1 MKRMCGAFTKVCVW
15 MVVIVT
21 AIPAPLMAQT
31 LGGSGFQ
38 PLGAVGGAGAG
49 TKDVLPGSPVL
60 TNPTALQPL
69 APPQTPCPPPLAK
82 TPPVIAPTGPTLNDF
97 WPADSSAVLPPS
109 ADTRIRL
116 ERDERFK
123 KEQRDDTLKQ
133 KQERD
138 DRSSIDMDARAK
150 QEREERARLAQ
161 QTAQLTS
168 KDYSVEEAFAQFSV
182 LQSVKS
188 RLHQFGYDFFDT
200 QATSFAPVLDAP
212 VGPDYVLGPLDS
224 LSIHVWNV
232 PEQSLN
238 RSYIVPVERDGMIVI
253 PQIGAIPVGGLTFSQ
268 AERAI
273 TNRLG
278 AHLKRFEVHV
288 AMARLRTIKVYVVG
302 EVIRPGAYEISS
314 LATVSNALY
323 AACGPARSGSLRQVR
338 LVREN
343 QAIGEVDFYQ
353 FLMAG
358 DRSKDARLQ
367 SGDVIVVP
375 PLGPVAAV
383 GGAVKRAAIY
393 EIKSGTRLVDLLQL
407 AGGLTPSANLQR
419 CQLLRL
425 DQEKGRIMTDIDLAQ
440 IIDASG
446 KKRPTSNEADVTL
459 QDGDFLRV
467 ASLPTQVVNVVTLAG
482 AVKNPGPYEFRPGM
496 AVRDILKADQLAV
509 DAYVDKAEIVRTDPL
524 TYETQV
530 ISFSPKALFDN
541 EKTGDIPLQRMDQ
554 VVVGTQ
560 MRPPSVVFVEG
571 EVRRPGYFTLE
582 TGEKLSSVLKR
593 AGGFTATAFPEGIVL
608 LRESVRKRQ
617 QVELNRFLA
626 AERQRLTA
634 QSAALAAGTIGMSP
648 VGGAAVGQAAEQQVL
663 NLRLQQLETVASRVE
678 LGRVVVN
685 VRSIEELENV
695 EDDVILETKDRIMIP
710 QPPKTVS
717 VIGSVKNPTTLVYR
731 VGLNLEEYVH
741 QAGGMTE
748 DASKSEMYVV
758 KANGSSEGTYVRIKD
773 MKPGDT
779 IVIPQKIEAK
789 TPQLSLWQSVASI
802 IGSVALA
809 AAGIAVIGR

>member
-1 MKRMCGAFTKVCVW
+1 MIKRFYHAVTRVSVW
-15 MVVIVT
+15 MLILVT
-21 AIPAPLMAQT
+21 AVPAPLLAQT
-31 LGGSGFQ
+31 QGGSGF
-38 PLGAVGGAGAG
+38 PSLGAAGGAGSG
-49 TKDVLPGSPVL
+49 LKDSLPGSPVV

-69 APPQTPCPPPLAK
+69 APPQTPCPPLPAK
-82 TPPVIAPTGPTLNDF
+82 TPPAIAPTGPTLNDF
-97 WPADSSAVLPPS
+97 WPSDSSAVLPPS

-123 KEQRDDTLKQ
+123 KEQRDDIVKQ
-133 KQERD
+133 KQD
-138 DRSSIDMDARAK
+138 DRITTDLDVRSK
-150 QEREERARLAQ
+150 QEREERGRLAQ
-161 QTAQLTS
+161 QAAQLTS

-182 LQSVKS
+182 LQNVKS

-200 QATSFAPVLDAP
+200 QATSFAPVLDTP

-273 TNRLG
+273 TNRLS

-302 EVIRPGAYEISS
+302 EVVRPGAYEISS

-323 AACGPARSGSLRQVR
+323 AACGPARSGSLRQIR
-338 LVREN
+338 LVRDN
-343 QAIGEVDFYQ
+343 QALGEIDFYQ

-358 DRSKDARLQ
+358 DRRQDARLQ

-375 PLGPVAAV
+375 PLGPIAAV
-383 GGAVKRAAIY
+383 SGAVKRAAIY
-393 EIKSGTRLVDLLQL
+393 ELNPGTRLVELLQL
-407 AGGLTPSANLQR
+407 AGGVTPSANLQR

-425 DQEKGRIMTDIDLAQ
+425 DQDKGRIMIDIDLGK

-446 KKRPTSNEADVTL
+446 RKRPTANGADLAL

-467 ASLPTQVVNVVTLAG
+467 ASVPTQVVNVVTLAG

-496 AVRDILKADQLAV
+496 AVRDILKADQFTV
-509 DAYVDKAEIVRTDPL
+509 DAYMDKAEIVRTNPL
-524 TYETQV
+524 TYETKV
-530 ISFSPKALFDN
+530 ISFSPKDLFDN
-541 EKTGDIPLQRMDQ
+541 GKADDIPLQRMDQ
-554 VVVGTQ
+554 IVVGTQ

-593 AGGFTATAFPEGIVL
+593 AGGFSATAFPEGIVL
-608 LRESVRKRQ
+608 VRESVRKRQ
-617 QVELNRFLA
+617 QVELDRFLA
-626 AERQRLTA
+626 SERQRLTA
-634 QSAALAAGTIGMSP
+634 QSAALAAGTVGMST
-648 VGGAAVGQAAEQQVL
+648 VGAAAGQAAEQQVL
-663 NLRLQQLETVASRVE
+663 SLRLQQLEAVTARVE
-678 LGRVVVN
+678 LGRVVIN
-685 VRSIEELENV
+685 VRSLEELESS
-695 EDDVILETKDRIMIP
+695 EDDIMLESKDRIAIP

-717 VIGSVKNPTTLVYR
+717 VIGSVKNPSTVVYR
-731 VGLNLEEYVH
+731 VGLNLEDYV
-741 QAGGMTE
+741 QQSGGMTE

-758 KANGSSEGTYVRIKD
+758 KANGSTEGAYVRIKD

-802 IGSVALA
+802 VGSVALA

>member
-1 MKRMCGAFTKVCVW
+1 MIKRFYHAVTRVSVW
-15 MVVIVT
+15 MLILVT
-21 AIPAPLMAQT
+21 AVPAPLLAQT
-31 LGGSGFQ
+31 QGGSGF
-38 PLGAVGGAGAG
+38 PSLGAAGGAGSG
-49 TKDVLPGSPVL
+49 LKDSLPGSPVV

-69 APPQTPCPPPLAK
+69 APPQTPCPPLPAK
-82 TPPVIAPTGPTLNDF
+82 TPPAIAPTGPTLNDF
-97 WPADSSAVLPPS
+97 WPSDSSAVLPPS

-123 KEQRDDTLKQ
+123 KEQREDIAKQ
-133 KQERD
+133 KQD
-138 DRSSIDMDARAK
+138 DRITTDIDVRSK
-150 QEREERARLAQ
+150 QEREERGRLAQ

-182 LQSVKS
+182 LQNVKS

-200 QATSFAPVLDAP
+200 QATSFAPVLDTP

-273 TNRLG
+273 TNRLS

-302 EVIRPGAYEISS
+302 EVVRPGAYEISS

-323 AACGPARSGSLRQVR
+323 AACGPARSGSLRQIR
-338 LVREN
+338 LVRDN
-343 QAIGEVDFYQ
+343 QALGEIDFYQ

-358 DRSKDARLQ
+358 DRRQDARLQ

-375 PLGPVAAV
+375 PLGPIAAV
-383 GGAVKRAAIY
+383 SGAVKRAAIY
-393 EIKSGTRLVDLLQL
+393 ELNPGTRLVDLLQL
-407 AGGLTPSANLQR
+407 AGGVTPSANLQR

-425 DQEKGRIMTDIDLAQ
+425 DQDKGRIMIDIDLGK
-440 IIDASG
+440 IIDANG
-446 KKRPTSNEADVTL
+446 KKRPTANGADLAL

-467 ASLPTQVVNVVTLAG
+467 ASVPTQVVNVVTLAG

-496 AVRDILKADQLAV
+496 AVRDILKADQFTV
-509 DAYVDKAEIVRTDPL
+509 DAYMDKAEIVRTNPL
-524 TYETQV
+524 TYETKV
-530 ISFSPKALFDN
+530 ISFSPKDLFDN
-541 EKTGDIPLQRMDQ
+541 GKADDIPLQRMDQ
-554 VVVGTQ
+554 IVVGTQ

-593 AGGFTATAFPEGIVL
+593 AGGFSATAFPEGIVL
-608 LRESVRKRQ
+608 VRESVRKRQ
-617 QVELNRFLA
+617 QVELDRFLA
-626 AERQRLTA
+626 SERQRLTA
-634 QSAALAAGTIGMSP
+634 QSAALAAGTVGMST
-648 VGGAAVGQAAEQQVL
+648 VGAAAGQAAEQQVL
-663 NLRLQQLETVASRVE
+663 SLRLQQLEAVTARVE
-678 LGRVVVN
+678 LGRVVIN
-685 VRSIEELENV
+685 VRSLEELESS
-695 EDDVILETKDRIMIP
+695 EDDIMLESKDRIAIP

-717 VIGSVKNPTTLVYR
+717 VIGSVKNPSTVVYR
-731 VGLNLEEYVH
+731 VGLNLEDYV
-741 QAGGMTE
+741 QQSGGMTE

-758 KANGSSEGTYVRIKD
+758 KANGSTEGAYVRIKD

-802 IGSVALA
+802 VGSVALA

>member
-1 MKRMCGAFTKVCVW
+1 MIKRFYHAVTRVSVW
-15 MVVIVT
+15 MLILVT
-21 AIPAPLMAQT
+21 AVPVPLLAQT
-31 LGGSGFQ
+31 QGGSGF
-38 PLGAVGGAGAG
+38 PSLGGVGGVGSG
-49 TKDVLPGSPVL
+49 SKDTLPGSPVV

-69 APPQTPCPPPLAK
+69 APPQTPCPPPPAK
-82 TPPVIAPTGPTLNDF
+82 TQPPIAPTGPTLNDF
-97 WPADSSAVLPPS
+97 WPSDSSAVLPPS

-123 KEQRDDTLKQ
+123 KEQRDDIVKQ
-133 KQERD
+133 KQD
-138 DRSSIDMDARAK
+138 DRITTDLDVRSK
-150 QEREERARLAQ
+150 QEREERGRLAQ
-161 QTAQLTS
+161 QAAQLTS

-182 LQSVKS
+182 LQNVKS

-200 QATSFAPVLDAP
+200 QATSFAPVLDTP

-273 TNRLG
+273 TNRLS

-302 EVIRPGAYEISS
+302 EVVRPGAYEISS

-323 AACGPARSGSLRQVR
+323 AACGPARSGSLRQIR
-338 LVREN
+338 LVRDN
-343 QAIGEVDFYQ
+343 QALGEIDFYQ

-358 DRSKDARLQ
+358 DRRQDARLQ

-375 PLGPVAAV
+375 PLGPIAAV
-383 GGAVKRAAIY
+383 SGAVKRAAIY
-393 EIKSGTRLVDLLQL
+393 ELNPGTRLVELLQL
-407 AGGLTPSANLQR
+407 AGGVTPSANLQR

-425 DQEKGRIMTDIDLAQ
+425 DQDKGRIMIDIDLGK

-446 KKRPTSNEADVTL
+446 RKRPTANGADLAL

-467 ASLPTQVVNVVTLAG
+467 ASVPTQVVNVVTLAG

-496 AVRDILKADQLAV
+496 AVRDILKADQFTV
-509 DAYVDKAEIVRTDPL
+509 DAYMDKAEIVRTNPL
-524 TYETQV
+524 TYETKV
-530 ISFSPKALFDN
+530 ISFSPKDLFDN
-541 EKTGDIPLQRMDQ
+541 GKADDIPLQRMDQ
-554 VVVGTQ
+554 IVVGTQ

-593 AGGFTATAFPEGIVL
+593 AGGFSATAFPEGIVL
-608 LRESVRKRQ
+608 VRESVRKRQ
-617 QVELNRFLA
+617 QVELDRFLA
-626 AERQRLTA
+626 SERQRLTA
-634 QSAALAAGTIGMSP
+634 QSAALAAGTVGMST
-648 VGGAAVGQAAEQQVL
+648 VGAAAGQAAEQQVL
-663 NLRLQQLETVASRVE
+663 SLRLQQLEAVTARVE
-678 LGRVVVN
+678 LGRVVIN
-685 VRSIEELENV
+685 VRSLEELESS
-695 EDDVILETKDRIMIP
+695 EDDIMLESKDRIAIP

-717 VIGSVKNPTTLVYR
+717 VIGSVKNPSTVVYR
-731 VGLNLEEYVH
+731 VGLNLEDYV
-741 QAGGMTE
+741 QQSGGMTE

-758 KANGSSEGTYVRIKD
+758 KANGSTEGAYVRIKD

-802 IGSVALA
+802 VGSVALA

>member
-1 MKRMCGAFTKVCVW
+1 ML
-15 MVVIVT
+15 ILVT
-21 AIPAPLMAQT
+21 AVPAPLLAQT
-31 LGGSGFQ
+31 QGGSGF
-38 PLGAVGGAGAG
+38 PSLGAAGGAGSG
-49 TKDVLPGSPVL
+49 LKDSLPGSPVV

-69 APPQTPCPPPLAK
+69 APPQTPCPPLPAK
-82 TPPVIAPTGPTLNDF
+82 TPPAIAPTGPTLNDF
-97 WPADSSAVLPPS
+97 WPSDSSAVLPPS

-123 KEQRDDTLKQ
+123 KEQREDIAKQ
-133 KQERD
+133 KQD
-138 DRSSIDMDARAK
+138 DRITTDLDVRSK
-150 QEREERARLAQ
+150 QEREERGRLAQ
-161 QTAQLTS
+161 QAAQLTS

-182 LQSVKS
+182 LQNVKS

-200 QATSFAPVLDAP
+200 QATSFAPVLDTP

-273 TNRLG
+273 TNRLS

-302 EVIRPGAYEISS
+302 EVVRPGAYEISS

-323 AACGPARSGSLRQVR
+323 AACGPARSGSLRQIR
-338 LVREN
+338 LVRDN
-343 QAIGEVDFYQ
+343 QALGEIDFYQ

-358 DRSKDARLQ
+358 DRRQDARLQ

-375 PLGPVAAV
+375 PLGPIAAV
-383 GGAVKRAAIY
+383 SGAVKRAAIY
-393 EIKSGTRLVDLLQL
+393 ELNPGTRLVELLQL
-407 AGGLTPSANLQR
+407 AGGVTPSANLQR

-425 DQEKGRIMTDIDLAQ
+425 DQDKGRIMIDIDLGK
-440 IIDASG
+440 IIDANG
-446 KKRPTSNEADVTL
+446 KKRPTANGADLAL

-467 ASLPTQVVNVVTLAG
+467 ASVPTQVVNVVTLAG

-496 AVRDILKADQLAV
+496 AVRDILKADQFTV
-509 DAYVDKAEIVRTDPL
+509 DAYMDKAEIVRTNPL
-524 TYETQV
+524 TYETKV
-530 ISFSPKALFDN
+530 ISFSPKDLFDN
-541 EKTGDIPLQRMDQ
+541 GKADDIPLQRMDQ
-554 VVVGTQ
+554 IVVGTQ

-593 AGGFTATAFPEGIVL
+593 AGGFSATAFPEGIVL
-608 LRESVRKRQ
+608 VRESVRKRQ
-617 QVELNRFLA
+617 QVELDRFLA
-626 AERQRLTA
+626 SERQRLTA
-634 QSAALAAGTIGMSP
+634 QSAALAAGTVGMST
-648 VGGAAVGQAAEQQVL
+648 VGAAAGQAAEQQVL
-663 NLRLQQLETVASRVE
+663 SLRLQQLEAVTARVE
-678 LGRVVVN
+678 LGRVVIN
-685 VRSIEELENV
+685 VRSLEELESS
-695 EDDVILETKDRIMIP
+695 EDDIMLESKDRIAIP

-717 VIGSVKNPTTLVYR
+717 VIGSVKNPSTVVYR
-731 VGLNLEEYVH
+731 VGLNLEDYV
-741 QAGGMTE
+741 QQSGGMTE

-758 KANGSSEGTYVRIKD
+758 KANGSTEGAYVRIKD

-802 IGSVALA
+802 VGSVALA

>member
-1 MKRMCGAFTKVCVW
+1 MIKRFYHAVTRVSVW
-15 MVVIVT
+15 MLILVT
-21 AIPAPLMAQT
+21 AVPAPLLAQT
-31 LGGSGFQ
+31 QGGSGF
-38 PLGAVGGAGAG
+38 PSLGAAGGAGSG
-49 TKDVLPGSPVL
+49 LKDSLPGSPVV

-69 APPQTPCPPPLAK
+69 APPQTPCPPLPAK
-82 TPPVIAPTGPTLNDF
+82 TPPAIAPTGPTLNDF
-97 WPADSSAVLPPS
+97 WPSDSSAVLPPS

-123 KEQRDDTLKQ
+123 KEQREDIAKQ
-133 KQERD
+133 KQD
-138 DRSSIDMDARAK
+138 DRITTDIDVRSK
-150 QEREERARLAQ
+150 QEREERGRLAQ

-182 LQSVKS
+182 LQNVKS

-200 QATSFAPVLDAP
+200 QATSFAPVLDTP

-273 TNRLG
+273 TNRLS

-288 AMARLRTIKVYVVG
+288 AMARLRTIKVYVDG
-302 EVIRPGAYEISS
+302 EVVRPGAYEISS

-323 AACGPARSGSLRQVR
+323 AACGPARSGSLRQIR
-338 LVREN
+338 LVRDN
-343 QAIGEVDFYQ
+343 QALGEIDFYQ

-358 DRSKDARLQ
+358 DRRQDARLQ

-375 PLGPVAAV
+375 PLGPIAAV
-383 GGAVKRAAIY
+383 SGAVKRAAIY
-393 EIKSGTRLVDLLQL
+393 ELNPGTRLVDLLQL
-407 AGGLTPSANLQR
+407 AGGVTPSANLQR

-425 DQEKGRIMTDIDLAQ
+425 DQEKGRLMIDIDLGK

-446 KKRPTSNEADVTL
+446 RKRPTANGADLAL

-467 ASLPTQVVNVVTLAG
+467 ASVPTQVVNVVTLAG

-496 AVRDILKADQLAV
+496 AVRDILKADQFTV
-509 DAYVDKAEIVRTDPL
+509 DAYMDKAEIVRTNPL
-524 TYETQV
+524 TYETKV
-530 ISFSPKALFDN
+530 ISFSPKDLFDN
-541 EKTGDIPLQRMDQ
+541 GKADDIPLQRMDQ
-554 VVVGTQ
+554 IVVGTQ

-593 AGGFTATAFPEGIVL
+593 AGGFSATAFPEGIVL
-608 LRESVRKRQ
+608 VRESVRKRQ
-617 QVELNRFLA
+617 QVELDRFLA
-626 AERQRLTA
+626 SERQRLTA
-634 QSAALAAGTIGMSP
+634 QSAALAAGTVGMST
-648 VGGAAVGQAAEQQVL
+648 VGAAAGQAAEQQVL
-663 NLRLQQLETVASRVE
+663 SLRLQQLEAVTARVE
-678 LGRVVVN
+678 LGRVVIN
-685 VRSIEELENV
+685 VRSLEELESS
-695 EDDVILETKDRIMIP
+695 EDDIMLESKDRIAIP

-717 VIGSVKNPTTLVYR
+717 VIGSVKNPSTVVYR
-731 VGLNLEEYVH
+731 VGLNLEDYV
-741 QAGGMTE
+741 QQSGGMTE

-758 KANGSSEGTYVRIKD
+758 KANGSTEGAYVRIKD

-802 IGSVALA
+802 VGSVALA

>member
-1 MKRMCGAFTKVCVW
+1 MIKRFYHAVTRVSVW
-15 MVVIVT
+15 MLILVT
-21 AIPAPLMAQT
+21 AVPAPLLAQT
-31 LGGSGFQ
+31 QGGSGF
-38 PLGAVGGAGAG
+38 PSLGAAGGAGSG
-49 TKDVLPGSPVL
+49 LKDSLPGSPVV

-69 APPQTPCPPPLAK
+69 APPQTPCPPLPAK
-82 TPPVIAPTGPTLNDF
+82 TPPAIAPTGPTLNDF
-97 WPADSSAVLPPS
+97 WPSDSSAVLPPS

-123 KEQRDDTLKQ
+123 KEQREDIAKQ
-133 KQERD
+133 KQD
-138 DRSSIDMDARAK
+138 DRITTEIDVRSK
-150 QEREERARLAQ
+150 QEREERGRLAQ

-182 LQSVKS
+182 LQNVKS

-200 QATSFAPVLDAP
+200 QATSFAPVLDTP

-273 TNRLG
+273 TNRLS

-302 EVIRPGAYEISS
+302 EVVRPGAYEISS

-323 AACGPARSGSLRQVR
+323 AACGPARSGSLRQIR
-338 LVREN
+338 LVRDN
-343 QAIGEVDFYQ
+343 QALGEIDFYQ

-358 DRSKDARLQ
+358 DRRQDARLQ

-375 PLGPVAAV
+375 PLGPIAAV
-383 GGAVKRAAIY
+383 SGAVKRAAIY
-393 EIKSGTRLVDLLQL
+393 ELNPGTRLVDLLQL
-407 AGGLTPSANLQR
+407 AGGVTPSANLQR

-425 DQEKGRIMTDIDLAQ
+425 DQDKGRIMIDIDLGK
-440 IIDASG
+440 IIDANG
-446 KKRPTSNEADVTL
+446 KKRPTANGADLAL

-467 ASLPTQVVNVVTLAG
+467 ASVPTQVVNVVTLAG

-496 AVRDILKADQLAV
+496 AVRDILKADQFTV
-509 DAYVDKAEIVRTDPL
+509 DAYMDKAEIVRTNPL
-524 TYETQV
+524 TYETKV
-530 ISFSPKALFDN
+530 ISFSPKDLFDN
-541 EKTGDIPLQRMDQ
+541 GKADDIPLQRMDQ
-554 VVVGTQ
+554 IVVGTQ

-593 AGGFTATAFPEGIVL
+593 AGGFSATAFPEGIVL
-608 LRESVRKRQ
+608 VRESVRKRQ
-617 QVELNRFLA
+617 QVELDRFLA
-626 AERQRLTA
+626 SERQRLTA
-634 QSAALAAGTIGMSP
+634 QSAALAAGTVGMST
-648 VGGAAVGQAAEQQVL
+648 VGAAAGQAAEQQVL
-663 NLRLQQLETVASRVE
+663 SLRLQQLEAVTARVE
-678 LGRVVVN
+678 LGRVVIN
-685 VRSIEELENV
+685 VRSREELESS
-695 EDDVILETKDRIMIP
+695 EDDIMLESKDRIAIP

-717 VIGSVKNPTTLVYR
+717 VIGSVKNPSTVVYR
-731 VGLNLEEYVH
+731 VGLNLEDYV
-741 QAGGMTE
+741 QQSGGMTE

-758 KANGSSEGTYVRIKD
+758 KANGSTEGAYVRIKD

-802 IGSVALA
+802 VGSVALA

>member
-1 MKRMCGAFTKVCVW
+1 
-15 MVVIVT
+15 
-21 AIPAPLMAQT
+21 
-31 LGGSGFQ
+31 
-38 PLGAVGGAGAG
+38 
-49 TKDVLPGSPVL
+49 
-60 TNPTALQPL
+60 
-69 APPQTPCPPPLAK
+69 
-82 TPPVIAPTGPTLNDF
+82 
-97 WPADSSAVLPPS
+97 
-109 ADTRIRL
+109 
-116 ERDERFK
+116 
-123 KEQRDDTLKQ
+123 
-133 KQERD
+133 
-138 DRSSIDMDARAK
+138 
-150 QEREERARLAQ
+150 
-161 QTAQLTS
+161 
-168 KDYSVEEAFAQFSV
+168 
-182 LQSVKS
+182 
-188 RLHQFGYDFFDT
+188 
-200 QATSFAPVLDAP
+200 
-212 VGPDYVLGPLDS
+212 
-224 LSIHVWNV
+224 
-232 PEQSLN
+232 
-238 RSYIVPVERDGMIVI
+238 MIVI

-302 EVIRPGAYEISS
+302 EVVRPGAYEISS

-419 CQLLRL
+419 GQLLRL

-446 KKRPTSNEADVTL
+446 KKRPTSNETDVTL

-482 AVKNPGPYEFRPGM
+482 AVKNPGPYEFRPSMG
-496 AVRDILKADQLAV
+496 VRDILKLDQLAV
-509 DAYVDKAEIVRTDPL
+509 DAYIDKAEIVRTDPL

-541 EKTGDIPLQRMDQ
+541 EKADDIPLQRMDQ

-593 AGGFTATAFPEGIVL
+593 AGGFTTTAFPEGIVL
-608 LRESVRKRQ
+608 VRESVRKRQ
-617 QVELNRFLA
+617 QIELDRFLA
-626 AERQRLTA
+626 AEKQRLTA
-634 QSAALAAGTIGMSP
+634 QSAAIAAGTVGMSP
-648 VGGAAVGQAAEQQVL
+648 VGGAAAGQAAEQQVL
-663 NLRLQQLETVASRVE
+663 NLRLQQLEAVAARVE

-685 VRSIEELENV
+685 VRTIEELEGS
-695 EDDVILETKDRIMIP
+695 EDNLMLEAKDRIMIP

-717 VIGSVKNPTTLVYR
+717 VIGSVKNPSTVVYR
-731 VGLNLEEYVH
+731 VGLNLEDYV
-741 QAGGMTE
+741 QQTGGMTE

-758 KANGSSEGTYVRIKD
+758 KANGSTEGAYVRLKD

-802 IGSVALA
+802 IGSVALT

>member
-1 MKRMCGAFTKVCVW
+1 MIKRFYHAVTKVSVW
-15 MVVIVT
+15 MLILVT
-21 AIPAPLMAQT
+21 AVPAPLIAQT
-31 LGGSGFQ
+31 PGGSGF
-38 PLGAVGGAGAG
+38 PSLGAVGGVGSG
-49 TKDVLPGSPVL
+49 SKDTLPGSPVV

-69 APPQTPCPPPLAK
+69 APPQTPCPPPPAK
-82 TPPVIAPTGPTLNDF
+82 TQPPIAPTGPTLNDF
-97 WPADSSAVLPPS
+97 WPSDSSAVLPPS

-123 KEQRDDTLKQ
+123 KEQRDDIVKQ
-133 KQERD
+133 KQD
-138 DRSSIDMDARAK
+138 DRITTDLDVRSK
-150 QEREERARLAQ
+150 QEREERGRLAQ

-182 LQSVKS
+182 LQNVKS

-268 AERAI
+268 AERVI
-273 TNRLG
+273 TNRLS

-302 EVIRPGAYEISS
+302 EVVRPGAYEISS

-323 AACGPARSGSLRQVR
+323 AACGPARSGSLRQIR
-338 LVREN
+338 LVRDN
-343 QAIGEVDFYQ
+343 QAVGEVDFYQ

-358 DRSKDARLQ
+358 DRRQDARLQ

-375 PLGPVAAV
+375 PLGSIAAV
-383 GGAVKRAAIY
+383 SGAVKRAAIY
-393 EIKSGTRLVDLLQL
+393 ELNPGTRLVDLLQL
-407 AGGLTPSANLQR
+407 AGGVTPSANLQR

-425 DQEKGRIMTDIDLAQ
+425 DQDKGRIMIDIDLSK
-440 IIDASG
+440 IIDTNG
-446 KKRPTSNEADVTL
+446 RKRPTSNGADLAL
-459 QDGDFLRV
+459 QDGDFLRI
-467 ASLPTQVVNVVTLAG
+467 ASVPTQVVNVVTLAG

-496 AVRDILKADQLAV
+496 AVRDILKADQLTV
-509 DAYVDKAEIVRTDPL
+509 DAYMDKAEIVRTNPL
-524 TYETQV
+524 TYETKV
-530 ISFSPKALFDN
+530 ISFSPKSLFES
-541 EKTGDIPLQRMDQ
+541 EKTDDIPLQRMDQ
-554 VVVGTQ
+554 IVVGTQ

-593 AGGFTATAFPEGIVL
+593 AGGFSATAFPEGIVL
-608 LRESVRKRQ
+608 VRESVRKRQ
-617 QVELNRFLA
+617 QVELDRFLA
-626 AERQRLTA
+626 SERQRLTA
-634 QSAALAAGTIGMSP
+634 QSAALAAGTVGMST
-648 VGGAAVGQAAEQQVL
+648 VGAAAGQAAEQQVL
-663 NLRLQQLETVASRVE
+663 SLRLQQLEAVTARVE
-678 LGRVVVN
+678 LGRVVIN
-685 VRSIEELENV
+685 VRSLEELESS
-695 EDDVILETKDRIMIP
+695 EDDIMLESKDRIAIP

-717 VIGSVKNPTTLVYR
+717 VIGSVKNPSTVVYR
-731 VGLNLEEYVH
+731 VGLNLEDYV
-741 QAGGMTE
+741 QQSGGMTE

-758 KANGSSEGTYVRIKD
+758 KANGSTEGAYVRIKD

-802 IGSVALA
+802 VGSVALA

>member
-1 MKRMCGAFTKVCVW
+1 MIKRFYHAVTRVSVW
-15 MVVIVT
+15 MLILVT
-21 AIPAPLMAQT
+21 AVPAPLLAQT
-31 LGGSGFQ
+31 QGGSGF
-38 PLGAVGGAGAG
+38 PSLGAAGGAGSG
-49 TKDVLPGSPVL
+49 LKDSLPGSPVV

-69 APPQTPCPPPLAK
+69 APPQTPCPPLPAK
-82 TPPVIAPTGPTLNDF
+82 TPPAIAPTGPTLNDF
-97 WPADSSAVLPPS
+97 WPSDSSAVLPPS

-123 KEQRDDTLKQ
+123 KEQRDDIVKQ
-133 KQERD
+133 KQD
-138 DRSSIDMDARAK
+138 DRITTDLDVRSK
-150 QEREERARLAQ
+150 QEREERGRLAQ
-161 QTAQLTS
+161 QAAQLTS

-182 LQSVKS
+182 LQNVKS

-200 QATSFAPVLDAP
+200 QATSFAPVLDTP

-273 TNRLG
+273 TNRLS

-302 EVIRPGAYEISS
+302 EVVRPGAYEISS

-323 AACGPARSGSLRQVR
+323 AACGPARSGSLRQIR
-338 LVREN
+338 LVRDN
-343 QAIGEVDFYQ
+343 QALGEIDFYQ

-358 DRSKDARLQ
+358 DRRQDARLQ

-375 PLGPVAAV
+375 PLGPIAAV
-383 GGAVKRAAIY
+383 SGAVKRAAIY
-393 EIKSGTRLVDLLQL
+393 ELNPGTRLVDLLQL
-407 AGGLTPSANLQR
+407 AGGVTPSANLQR

-425 DQEKGRIMTDIDLAQ
+425 DQDKGRIMIDIDLGK
-440 IIDASG
+440 IIDANG
-446 KKRPTSNEADVTL
+446 KKRPTANGADLAL

-467 ASLPTQVVNVVTLAG
+467 ASVPTQVVNVVTLAG

-496 AVRDILKADQLAV
+496 AVRDILKADQFTV
-509 DAYVDKAEIVRTDPL
+509 DAYMDKAEIVRTNPL
-524 TYETQV
+524 TYETKV
-530 ISFSPKALFDN
+530 ISFSPKDLFDN
-541 EKTGDIPLQRMDQ
+541 GKADDIPLQRMDQ
-554 VVVGTQ
+554 IVVGTQ

-593 AGGFTATAFPEGIVL
+593 AGGFSATAFPEGIVL
-608 LRESVRKRQ
+608 VRESVRKRQ
-617 QVELNRFLA
+617 QVELDRFLA
-626 AERQRLTA
+626 SERQRLTA
-634 QSAALAAGTIGMSP
+634 QSAALAAGTVGMST
-648 VGGAAVGQAAEQQVL
+648 VGAAAGQAAEQQVL
-663 NLRLQQLETVASRVE
+663 SLRLQQLEAVTARVE
-678 LGRVVVN
+678 LGRVVIN
-685 VRSIEELENV
+685 VRSLEELESS
-695 EDDVILETKDRIMIP
+695 EDDIMLESKDRIAIP

-717 VIGSVKNPTTLVYR
+717 VIGSVKNPSTVVYR
-731 VGLNLEEYVH
+731 VGLNLEDYV
-741 QAGGMTE
+741 QQSGGMTE

-758 KANGSSEGTYVRIKD
+758 KANGSTEGAYVRIKD

-802 IGSVALA
+802 VGSVALA

>member
-1 MKRMCGAFTKVCVW
+1 MIKRFYHAVTRVSVW
-15 MVVIVT
+15 MLILVT
-21 AIPAPLMAQT
+21 AVPAPLLAQT
-31 LGGSGFQ
+31 QGGSGF
-38 PLGAVGGAGAG
+38 PSLGAAGGAGSG
-49 TKDVLPGSPVL
+49 LKDSLPGSPVV

-69 APPQTPCPPPLAK
+69 APPQTPCPPLPAK
-82 TPPVIAPTGPTLNDF
+82 TPPAIAPTGPTLNDF
-97 WPADSSAVLPPS
+97 WPSDSSAVLPPS

-123 KEQRDDTLKQ
+123 KEQREDIAKQ
-133 KQERD
+133 KQD
-138 DRSSIDMDARAK
+138 DRITTDLDVRSK
-150 QEREERARLAQ
+150 QEREERGRLAQ

-182 LQSVKS
+182 LQNVKS

-200 QATSFAPVLDAP
+200 QATSFAPVLDTP

-273 TNRLG
+273 TNRLS

-302 EVIRPGAYEISS
+302 EVVRPGAYEISS

-323 AACGPARSGSLRQVR
+323 AACGPARSGSLRQIR
-338 LVREN
+338 LVRDN
-343 QAIGEVDFYQ
+343 QALGEIDFYQ

-358 DRSKDARLQ
+358 DRRQDARLQ

-375 PLGPVAAV
+375 PLGPIAAV
-383 GGAVKRAAIY
+383 SGAVKRAAIY
-393 EIKSGTRLVDLLQL
+393 ELNPGTRLVELLQL
-407 AGGLTPSANLQR
+407 AGGVTPSANLQR

-425 DQEKGRIMTDIDLAQ
+425 DQDKGRIMIDIDLGK

-446 KKRPTSNEADVTL
+446 RKRPTANGADLAL

-467 ASLPTQVVNVVTLAG
+467 ASVPTQVVNVVTLAG

-496 AVRDILKADQLAV
+496 AVRDILKADQFTV
-509 DAYVDKAEIVRTDPL
+509 DAYMDKAEIVRTNPL
-524 TYETQV
+524 TYETKV
-530 ISFSPKALFDN
+530 ISFSPKDLFDN
-541 EKTGDIPLQRMDQ
+541 GKADDIPLQRMDQ
-554 VVVGTQ
+554 IVVGTQ

-593 AGGFTATAFPEGIVL
+593 AGGFSATAFPEGIVL
-608 LRESVRKRQ
+608 VRESVRKRQ
-617 QVELNRFLA
+617 QVELDRFLA
-626 AERQRLTA
+626 SERQRLTA
-634 QSAALAAGTIGMSP
+634 QSAALAAGTVGMST
-648 VGGAAVGQAAEQQVL
+648 VGAAAGQAAEQQVL
-663 NLRLQQLETVASRVE
+663 SLRLQQLEAVTARVE
-678 LGRVVVN
+678 LGRVVIN
-685 VRSIEELENV
+685 VRSLEELESS
-695 EDDVILETKDRIMIP
+695 EDDIMLESKDRIAIP

-717 VIGSVKNPTTLVYR
+717 VIGSVKNPSTVVYR
-731 VGLNLEEYVH
+731 VGLNLEDYV
-741 QAGGMTE
+741 QQSGGMTE

-758 KANGSSEGTYVRIKD
+758 KANGSTEGAYVRIKD

-802 IGSVALA
+802 VGSVALA